1 MAISAQNEYYQVW
14 QDHHF
19 DVLKNIEFPKVD
31 VVNIQTFLND
41 LKKIE

>member
-1 MAISAQNEYYQVW
+1 MQNTLLRKTTI
-14 QDHHF
+14 F